1 MMTPILFVMIT
12 LSIIFDFLNGIHD
25 SSNIV
30 ATMIASRA
38 FSPRVALGIT
48 AVAHFVAPFI
58 FGVAVATTIG
68 HEVVAAEAITINVL
82 IAALASAIIWNLL
95 TWFLGIPSSSSH
107 ALIGGMIGAVG
118 IGAGLNAIELQGLE
132 KILIA
137 LFISPIIG
145 LILGYFFTRIV
156 FFLARGATPKINIFF
171 KRSQIVSA
179 IALSLSHGTN
189 DAQKTMGVIL
199 KTVIGLHYQM
209 SEIGVSTS

>member
-1 MMTPILFVMIT
+1 
-12 LSIIFDFLNGIHD
+12 
-25 SSNIV
+25 
-30 ATMIASRA
+30 
-38 FSPRVALGIT
+38 
-48 AVAHFVAPFI
+48 
-58 FGVAVATTIG
+58 
-68 HEVVAAEAITINVL
+68 
-82 IAALASAIIWNLL
+82 
-95 TWFLGIPSSSSH
+95 
-107 ALIGGMIGAVG
+107 
-118 IGAGLNAIELQGLE
+118 
-132 KILIA
+132 
-137 LFISPIIG
+137 